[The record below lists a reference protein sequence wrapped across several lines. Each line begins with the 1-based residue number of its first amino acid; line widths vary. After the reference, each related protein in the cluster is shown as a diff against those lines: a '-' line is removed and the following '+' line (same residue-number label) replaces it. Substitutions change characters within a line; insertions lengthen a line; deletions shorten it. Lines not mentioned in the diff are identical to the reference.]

1 LPTVSGPTT
10 NEKWGIAMTAW
21 FAQMAAENRMGS
33 QIGLRPDGGQ
43 ALLNAKSAGCA
54 MKIAPVTAIVV
65 LVACS
70 VVSYAQEAKQSEPAA
85 QEPSAAAAD
94 TKPAADGLSDL
105 DAMTFSC
112 TKAGLN
118 AAAREAT
125 KVPSQGTYQFSFFKI
140 INDSHNSSYEI
151 HFTSNYHGEA
161 DLKYCVAIYCQQG
174 WDPKD
179 TQTSVT
185 LIGTEHQPVGAG
197 AHVAE
202 CGNEHAPAKR

>member
-1 LPTVSGPTT
+1 
-10 NEKWGIAMTAW
+10 MTAW
-21 FAQMAAENRMGS
+21 FAQMAAENGMGS
-33 QIGLRPDGGQ
+33 QIGLHPDGGQ
-43 ALLNAKSAGCA
+43 ARLNAKSAGYA
-54 MKIAPVTAIVV
+54 MKTALVTAIVV
-65 LVACS
+65 LVAYS
-70 VVSYAQEAKQSEPAA
+70 AVSYAQEAKPAA

-94 TKPAADGLSDL
+94 TKPAADALSDL

-112 TKAGLN
+112 TKASLN
-118 AAAREAT
+118 AAAREAA
-125 KVPSQGTYQFSFFKI
+125 KVPSQGTYQFSFFRI

-179 TQTSVT
+179 TQISVT
-185 LIGTEHQPVGAG
+185 LIGTEHQSVGAG
-197 AHVAE
+197 AHVAD